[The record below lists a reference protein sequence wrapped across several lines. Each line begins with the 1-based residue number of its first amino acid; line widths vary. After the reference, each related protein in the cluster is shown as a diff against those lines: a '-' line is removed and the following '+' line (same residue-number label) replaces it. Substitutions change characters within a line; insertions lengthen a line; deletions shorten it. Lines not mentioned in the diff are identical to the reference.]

1 MKNVE
6 EFTDHSHRETK
17 QEHIDP
23 RPSCRR
29 KEEILLRKVGHS
41 KASERRQRLEA
52 VSNFSYNGSICMPP
66 CTQNYHLFAGDT
78 AALDYQWK
86 EILSQDEKVLK
97 F

>member
-1 MKNVE
+1 
-6 EFTDHSHRETK
+6 
-17 QEHIDP
+17 
-23 RPSCRR
+23 
-29 KEEILLRKVGHS
+29 
-41 KASERRQRLEA
+41 
-52 VSNFSYNGSICMPP
+52 MPP